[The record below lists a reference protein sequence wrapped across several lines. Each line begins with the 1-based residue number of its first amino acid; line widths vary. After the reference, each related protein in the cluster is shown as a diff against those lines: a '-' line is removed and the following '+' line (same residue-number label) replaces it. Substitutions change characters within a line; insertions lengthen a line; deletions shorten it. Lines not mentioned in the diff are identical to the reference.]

1 MRLGNLLGLLAAFA
15 MACGDDAE
23 DESNTSSDE
32 SRAVAEALTEGIEF
46 ENGLLRNGEIP
57 EASATVMLSQ
67 DDDVLQLKP
76 GDTSLMSL
84 GVENPDSEDPVESV
98 LLQFGE
104 DDQHVEVPVDA
115 ADAGMGNQI
124 QLMFGIDDAICDA
137 FCNKIFTI
145 EMIQAVML
153 SSGDVSRHLRRT
165 FELDCRERGDADRC
179 EDEDPEGDASVGR
192 SGRGGSS
199 GGGSGAGGSGTTTYG
214 AELGA
219 AIAPINRAACECAQP
234 GSNMSNCADAPY
246 PATAVMC
253 LVQAVNGDAA
263 LHGPAGCVTS
273 ALMRMTSTCNCADT
287 ECYGDVIALAHES
300 CMSNA
305 DFETAL
311 EDCEIA
317 TTPQAAM
324 P

>member
-1 MRLGNLLGLLAAFA
+1 MLGLLAAFG
-15 MACGDDAE
+15 MACGDDDAGGK
-23 DESNTSSDE
+23 DTSSGE

-46 ENGLLRNGEIP
+46 ENGLLRNGDIP
-57 EASATVMLSQ
+57 EASADTVMLSQ

-84 GVENPDSEDPVESV
+84 GVENPDAEDPVESV

-104 DDQHVEVPVDA
+104 DDQHVEVP
-115 ADAGMGNQI
+115 ADAGDAGTGDQI
-124 QLMFGIDDAICDA
+124 TLMFGIDDAICDA

-153 SSGDVSRHLRRT
+153 SSGDVSRHLKRT
-165 FELDCRERGDADRC
+165 FELDCSEAGDADLC
-179 EDEDPEGDASVGR
+179 EDEGDDSKPDASAG
-192 SGRGGSS
+192 SGGRGGS
-199 GGGSGAGGSGTTTYG
+199 GGGGAGGSGTTTYG

-234 GSNMSNCADAPY
+234 GSGVSNCGDAPY

-263 LHGPAGCVTS
+263 LNGPASCLTNQ
-273 ALMRMTSTCNCADT
+273 LRMTSTCSCADT
-287 ECYGDVIALAHES
+287 ACFGDVIAVAHAACE
-300 CMSNA
+300 SNA
-305 DFETAL
+305 ELETAL
-311 EDCEIA
+311 TDCEIA
-317 TTPQAAM
+317 TMPAA